1 MHNPC
6 FLSFLLVQ
14 IYNPSTP
21 SNTLLSLHP
30 LLQVYVKNLKHPG
43 MKRTPQYAI
52 TDALFGELVC
62 ATDLSAKIAAVMKKF
77 PPRQVE
83 VVVELDSGGS
93 HSGTGSGFESA
104 LDPESPSPKSAE
116 QEMIVTL
123 PASRKQR
130 KRREQH
136 ERPCASSMFKQHMTL
151 NFTN

>member
-1 MHNPC
+1 LHNPC

-83 VVVELDSGGS
+83 VVVELDSG
-93 HSGTGSGFESA
+93 FESA

-123 PASRKQR
+123 PASRK
-130 KRREQH
+130 RREGRERR